1 MDLADFVDGAQTASR
16 TRLRRV
22 IAFSVLILLSTA
34 LAYAQSD
41 QASLTGTVV
50 DKSGKSKP
58 SVAIDILGPTKV
70 YTETDGSGR
79 FTVRLRPG
87 SYVIR
92 VREGDLRMEFPQRIG
107 AGSNEAQFRLAW

>member
-1 MDLADFVDGAQTASR
+1 LDLADFVDEAQAASR

-22 IAFSVLILLSTA
+22 IAFSVLILLSPA